1 MPIEAFEVIVSQSGE
16 QSKKNA
22 VANAAKYLAYAD
34 TTDTFGLEGDVF
46 DVNIYGGG
54 VRSVGQREDGT
65 MEDYGIGLSVAV
77 PIPSAEY
84 RRDFEDELSNLAK
97 VETFERV
104 GYQVME

>member
-1 MPIEAFEVIVSQSGE
+1 MPIEAFEVIVSHDGQQPE
-16 QSKKNA
+16 HNA

-46 DVNIYGGG
+46 DVNIYGGPSSG
-54 VRSVGQREDGT
+54 ADAAVS
-65 MEDYGIGLSVAV
+65 GIGLSVAV

-84 RRDFEDELSNLAK
+84 RRDFEDELSSLAK
-97 VETFERV
+97 VESFERV

>member
-1 MPIEAFEVIVSQSGE
+1 MPIEAFEVIVSQDG

-46 DVNIYGGG
+46 DVNIYGGPSSGADAAVSG
-54 VRSVGQREDGT
+54 V
-65 MEDYGIGLSVAV
+65 GLSVAV

-84 RRDFEDELSNLAK
+84 RREFEAELERLAK
-97 VETFERV
+97 VESFERV

>member
-1 MPIEAFEVIVSQSGE
+1 MPIEAFEVIVSQGGQQSE
-16 QSKKNA
+16 QNA

-46 DVNIYGGG
+46 DVNVYGGAT
-54 VRSVGQREDGT
+54 VGSPNES
-65 MEDYGIGLSVAV
+65 YGIGLSVAV

-84 RRDFEDELSNLAK
+84 RRNFEAELDRLAK
-97 VETFERV
+97 VESFERV